1 MRAML
6 RDAVALDELRI
17 GEMMGVVLDGRPV
30 LLVRLADG
38 VRAYA
43 DRCSH
48 QGVRLSEGRLEGTRL
63 TCHAHEW
70 LYDAATGCGI
80 NPASCSLTA
89 YPAEVREGRICVD
102 LDRKFSRSEPQ
113 VSEDHRGRK

>member
-1 MRAML
+1 ML
-6 RDAVALDELRI
+6 RDAAALDELRI
-17 GEMMGVVLDGRPV
+17 GEMKGVLLDGRPV
-30 LLVRLADG
+30 LLVRLEDG

-48 QGVRLSEGRLEGTRL
+48 QGVRLSEGRLEGNRL

-80 NPASCSLTA
+80 NPAHCSLVA
-89 YPAEVREGRICVD
+89 YRCEVRAGRICVD
-102 LDRKFSRSEPQ
+102 TEVPR
-113 VSEDHRGRK
+113 

>member
-1 MRAML
+1 ML
-6 RDAVALDELRI
+6 REAAALDELRI
-17 GEMMGVVLDGRPV
+17 GEMKGVLIDGRPV
-30 LLVRLADG
+30 LLVRLEDG

-48 QGVRLSEGRLEGTRL
+48 QGVRLSLGKLEGSRI
-63 TCHAHEW
+63 TCGAHEW

-89 YPAEVREGRICVD
+89 YPSEVRAGRIYVD
-102 LDRKFSRSEPQ
+102 PEVRR
-113 VSEDHRGRK
+113 

>member
-1 MRAML
+1 MF
-6 RDAVALDELRI
+6 RDAAALGELRI
-17 GEMMGVVLDGRPV
+17 GEMKGVVLDGKPV
-30 LLVRLADG
+30 LLVRLEDG

-48 QGVRLSEGRLEGTRL
+48 QGVRLSEGRLEGNRL

-80 NPASCSLTA
+80 NPERCALTA
-89 YPAEVREGRICVD
+89 YPAEVRDGRIHVD
-102 LDRKFSRSEPQ
+102 LDRAASASRAQRAEGDQ
-113 VSEDHRGRK
+113 GTR

>member
-1 MRAML
+1 ML
-6 RDAVALDELRI
+6 RDAGALDELRI
-17 GEMMGVVLDGRPV
+17 GEMKGVVLDGRPV

-102 LDRKFSRSEPQ
+102 LDSTFRAASRRRAKAIGE
-113 VSEDHRGRK
+113 EG

>member
-1 MRAML
+1 ML
-6 RDAVALDELRI
+6 RDAAALDELRI
-17 GEMMGVVLDGRPV
+17 GEMKGVLLDGRPV

-48 QGVRLSEGRLEGTRL
+48 LGVRLSQGQLEGSRL
-63 TCHAHEW
+63 TCYAHEW

-80 NPASCSLTA
+80 NPANCALTA
-89 YPAEVREGRICVD
+89 YPFEVRGGRIYVD
-102 LDRKFSRSEPQ
+102 VEAKR
-113 VSEDHRGRK
+113 

>member
-1 MRAML
+1 ML
-6 RDAVALDELRI
+6 RDAAALDELRI
-17 GEMMGVVLDGRPV
+17 GEMKGVLLDGRPV
-30 LLVRLADG
+30 LLVRLEDG

-48 QGVRLSEGRLEGTRL
+48 QGVRLSEGRLEGSRL

-80 NPASCSLTA
+80 NPASCSLVA
-89 YPAEVREGRICVD
+89 YRSEVRAGRIYVD
-102 LDRKFSRSEPQ
+102 PDCKLRAAT
-113 VSEDHRGRK
+113 HRRAKTIGGAR